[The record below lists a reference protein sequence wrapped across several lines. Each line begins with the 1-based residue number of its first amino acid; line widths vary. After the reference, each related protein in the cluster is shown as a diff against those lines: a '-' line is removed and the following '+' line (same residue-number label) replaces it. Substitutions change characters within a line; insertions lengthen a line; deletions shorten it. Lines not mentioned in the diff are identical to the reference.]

1 MRKQVLTFVAI
12 AFTLVTFAQ
21 KDEVKAATKAL
32 KKADYTTAKTM
43 IDKADAMNTAD
54 AKMKALVAFTKGK
67 IYLTLANEAPK
78 LDPNA
83 LSVAAGAF
91 AAVKDN
97 GKYKTESLKSLGTIV
112 AALNN
117 KALAYYNAK
126 DYAKASDAF
135 LKIYQLGDSKDHAIL
150 FNAATTAAL
159 GEKDNAL
166 DLFLKLKETGYTG
179 EGEEYIAKDKT
190 TGKEV
195 GFASKKAMDLQM
207 KTGQFVSPEVRKT
220 PSKLPIIVQ
229 QIGYLYMAKG
239 ESKKAIAA
247 FDDALKLD
255 PKNVNLLLNKIDLY
269 NKLGDKV
276 KAKEFTEKALELDP
290 TNHILYYNLGVTASK
305 EGNVVDAEKYF
316 KKVLEIKPNYIN
328 AYFGLQQIYIDR
340 GNALNEKMNALG
352 TSAADNRKYDTY
364 KAEKLA
370 HYGDA
375 VKVLEK
381 ARTFD
386 SEDKDIIRSLK
397 NLYGTLGESEK
408 FMEMKKLLGE

>member
-67 IYLTLANEAPK
+67 VYLTLANKAPK

-83 LSVAAGAF
+83 LSTAADAF
-91 AAVKDN
+91 SVVKN
-97 GKYKTESLKSLGTIV
+97 NVRYKTESLKSLGTIV
-112 AALNN
+112 AAINN
-117 KALAYYNAK
+117 KALALYNAK
-126 DYAKASDAF
+126 KYKTASDAF
-135 LKIYQLGDSKDHAIL
+135 LKIYELGDNKDHAIL

-159 GEKDNAL
+159 GKKDGAL

-190 TGKEV
+190 TGKDV
-195 GFASKKAMDLQM
+195 GFPSKKAMDLQI
-207 KTGQFVSPEVRKT
+207 KSGSYVSPKVVKIE
-220 PSKLPIIVQ
+220 SKLPIIVQ

-239 ESKKAIAA
+239 ENEKAIAA

-255 PKNVNLLLNKIDLY
+255 PKNVNLILNKIDLY
-269 NKLGDKV
+269 NKLGDKA
-276 KAKEFTEKALELDP
+276 KAKELTKQALILDP
-290 TNHILYYNLGVTASK
+290 NNHILYYNLGVTASK
-305 EGNVVDAEKYF
+305 ESNAVDAEKYF
-316 KKVLEIKPNYIN
+316 KKVLEIKPDYIN

-340 GNALNEKMNALG
+340 GNALNDKMNALG

-370 HYGDA
+370 HYTDA

-397 NLYGTLGESEK
+397 NLYGTLGDSGK